1 MNFKKYLKNKSRFL
15 LLNFKFI
22 DYSIHIEYF
31 YHMLEKFEEK
41 YIPQIVERVLPLW
54 HVDAA
59 TEDFNRLYVEMII
72 RTNMHE
78 NNWQFQIAED
88 EKLYSIAF
96 CANKNDISNNDWLEK
111 QYQKL
116 NKDGKNSFDFGRKY
130 LLMME
135 DKTFAYMNNDDIK
148 LCLFVSMQKGYGSKI
163 LNEVADF
170 FRDKGYK
177 NIYLWTDGEC
187 NVDWYFKN
195 GYQLINEEVYEPFSS
210 EDYKY
215 MTYIFKKPL

>member
-1 MNFKKYLKNKSRFL
+1 
-15 LLNFKFI
+15 
-22 DYSIHIEYF
+22 
-31 YHMLEKFEEK
+31 MLEKFEEK

-54 HVDAA
+54 NVDGAS
-59 TEDFNRLYVEMII
+59 DNFNRLYVEMII

-88 EKLYSIAF
+88 NKLYAIAF
-96 CANKNDISNNDWLEK
+96 CANKNDTSNNEWIEK
-111 QYQKL
+111 QYHIL
-116 NKDGKNSFDFGRKY
+116 NNESKKSFDFGRKY

-135 DKTFAYMNNDDIK
+135 DKTFSYMNDDDIK
-148 LCLFVSMQKGYGSKI
+148 LCLFVSMQKGYGTKI
-163 LNEVADF
+163 LNEVANYF
-170 FRDKGYK
+170 KKIGYK

-195 GYQLINEEVYEPFSS
+195 DYQLIEKEVYEPFSS

-215 MTYIFKKPL
+215 MTYIFKKSL